1 MTSTATEL
9 VAHWGY
15 GAIFV
20 AVLLGNVGVPIPE
33 ETILALSGYLA
44 QRGDLRLPTV
54 LVVAFVSAVLGDNLG
69 YWLGRR
75 CGRAAIERYG
85 HLALDSI
92 SPT

>member
-44 QRGDLRLPTV
+44 QRGI
-54 LVVAFVSAVLGDNLG
+54 S
-69 YWLGRR
+69 
-75 CGRAAIERYG
+75 
-85 HLALDSI
+85 DSRW
-92 SPT
+92 SSWSGS